1 MKLNKIVTAS
11 AAFMTAFSGAGAQ
24 EAGMLGAAD
33 PGAAGPGMVC
43 RAYEHIDGQL
53 GYIKE
58 ELKITAEQEPQWT
71 VFANTFRAGK
81 EKQGHACKMAQE
93 RSRSMLSANLPNS
106 MKMAEDRLTEQLE
119 IITRAGSGTPASV
132 RNSEQGAKKDR
143 RRDHE
148 RRGKLSQI
156 LPIDIRA
163 PIPSLRAAMPS
174 FPAC

>member
-1 MKLNKIVTAS
+1 
-11 AAFMTAFSGAGAQ
+11 
-24 EAGMLGAAD
+24 
-33 PGAAGPGMVC
+33 MVC

-93 RSRSMLSANLPNS
+93 RSRSMLSANLTDS

-119 IITRAGSGTPASV
+119 
-132 RNSEQGAKKDR
+132 
-143 RRDHE
+143 
-148 RRGKLSQI
+148 
-156 LPIDIRA
+156 
-163 PIPSLRAAMPS
+163 SLRALEAALQPLYAILSKEQKKTADEIMKGAAS
-174 FPAC
+174 